1 MQVSDS
7 NFDDPKIKFD
17 SYPSRKKNQYETMA
31 HRISMYI
38 REIYSF
44 DHYEMMAE
52 LCERFLTKQKDGSW
66 YLKEGAR
73 PDCRAWCSEM
83 LDMMFPDDS
92 KAIKQLLLKTIGP
105 DEVESILEDILHYCT
120 PEEEVD
126 ADDEAEEQ
134 LCGWCA
140 ESSEDCK
147 CDEDQKEMAGCNYD
161 TLTHIKTTPGG
172 IKIFA

>member
-1 MQVSDS
+1 
-7 NFDDPKIKFD
+7 
-17 SYPSRKKNQYETMA
+17 MA

-38 REIYSF
+38 RDIYSCD
-44 DHYEMMAE
+44 DHERMAE
-52 LCERFLTKQKDGSW
+52 LRERFLEKQKDGSW
-66 YLKEGAR
+66 FVKERAR

-83 LDMMFPDDS
+83 FDLMFPDDS
-92 KAIKQLLLKTIGP
+92 EAIKYLLLETIAGE
-105 DEVESILEDILHYCT
+105 DVESILDDIHNYCT
-120 PEEEVD
+120 PEEEEVD

>member
-1 MQVSDS
+1 
-7 NFDDPKIKFD
+7 
-17 SYPSRKKNQYETMA
+17 MA

-38 REIYSF
+38 REIYSCD
-44 DHYEMMAE
+44 DHESMAE
-52 LCERFLTKQKDGSW
+52 LRERFLEKQKDGSW
-66 YLKEGAR
+66 FVKEQAR

-83 LDMMFPDDS
+83 FDLMFPDDS
-92 KAIKQLLLKTIGP
+92 KAIKQLLLETIAGE
-105 DEVESILEDILHYCT
+105 EVESILDDIHNYCT